1 MKTSSLR
8 ILALVAT
15 IAPVLAL
22 YPTAASAATVTV
34 MVGPNC
40 LCFMPASVTIHP
52 GDTVQWIWS
61 STGHSSTSGTP
72 GMPNGLWDSGILNQG
87 AMFTHTFNSVGSF
100 PYYCTPH
107 GACCHRV
114 GMVTVSNPTTTPT
127 PTPRPTATPTATA
140 TPRPT
145 STPSPTPRPTT
156 TPTATPASTPAVSD
170 FNRDGHPDYLLFNS
184 TNRATVIW
192 YMNNNVHIGGAAG
205 PTLLAGWSVGAVA
218 DFNLDGHPDY
228 LLFNPNTGGTVIWY
242 MNNNVRIGAVSGPTL
257 PGGWTLVGAAD
268 FNNDGHPDY
277 LLFNST
283 NRATVI
289 WYMNNNVHVGG
300 AAGPTLPGGWSVVAP

>member
-1 MKTSSLR
+1 MKAFSLR
-8 ILALVAT
+8 IAVLVAM
-15 IAPVLAL
+15 IALFLVFRPM
-22 YPTAASAATVTV
+22 AASAATVTV
-34 MVGPNC
+34 TVGNGGFFFTPS
-40 LCFMPASVTIHP
+40 SVTIHP
-52 GDTVQWIWS
+52 GDTVRWTWS
-61 STGHSSTSGTP
+61 SSGHSSTSGTP

-87 AMFTHTFNSVGSF
+87 AMFTHTFNTAGSF

-107 GACCHRV
+107 GACCHMV
-114 GMVTVSNPTTTPT
+114 GMVTVSSATPT

-140 TPRPT
+140 TPRAT

-156 TPTATPASTPAVSD
+156 TPTATPASTPTVSD
-170 FNRDGHPDYLLFNS
+170 FNRDGHPDYLLFKAS
-184 TNRATVIW
+184 TLQTVIW

-205 PTLLAGWSVGAVA
+205 PTLPTGWSVGAVA

-228 LLFNPNTGGTVIWY
+228 LLFNPNTGGTVVWY

-257 PGGWTLVGAAD
+257 PGGWTLVGVAD

-277 LLFNST
+277 LLFNAST
-283 NRATVI
+283 LQTVI
-289 WYMNNNVHVGG
+289 WYMNNNVHIGG